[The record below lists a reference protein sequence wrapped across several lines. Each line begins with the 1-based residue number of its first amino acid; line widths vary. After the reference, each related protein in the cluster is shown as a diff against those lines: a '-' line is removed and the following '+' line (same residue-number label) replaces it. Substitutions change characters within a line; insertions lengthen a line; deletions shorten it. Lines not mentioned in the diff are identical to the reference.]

1 MASWVQLSD
10 YYLEYLTVLV
20 RTMSSSSKKSRHT
33 VTSQLVQGME
43 SKHSLG
49 FQPCLE
55 PTEAKEMIVTPGGRL
70 WSF

>member
-10 YYLEYLTVLV
+10 CYLEYLTVLV

-33 VTSQLVQGME
+33 VTSQLVQGVE
-43 SKHSLG
+43 SKHALG
-49 FQPCLE
+49 FQPGLE

>member
-1 MASWVQLSD
+1 M
-10 YYLEYLTVLV
+10 
-20 RTMSSSSKKSRHT
+20 
-33 VTSQLVQGME
+33 TSQLVQGVE
-43 SKHSLG
+43 SKHALG